1 LEAKRVELGVADDLK
16 AVPGLTA
23 PMLVALGQKDI
34 KTLED
39 FAGLVGDDIRG
50 YFETKNG
57 ERVREPGVLE
67 EFQLTQ
73 EQADALVLNARIA
86 AGWIEAPPE
95 EPEAEPVAGDA
106 DDVASVFP
114 DRG

>member
-1 LEAKRVELGVADDLK
+1 
-16 AVPGLTA
+16 
-23 PMLVALGQKDI
+23 MLVTLGEKGV

-67 EFQLTQ
+67 TTSS
-73 EQADALVLNARIA
+73 RRT
-86 AGWIEAPPE
+86 
-95 EPEAEPVAGDA
+95 
-106 DDVASVFP
+106 S
-114 DRG
+114 RRSSC